1 MKLKKIIYIVCAFL
15 VLPVLFGCADKG
27 NGGEKYASVLGED
40 VYFDEVRYL
49 TLNYKA
55 DMAAKYG
62 DGIWEK
68 AGENYRA
75 ELEEK
80 VNSAIK
86 KEAAERTLFAEYG
99 VDTDSK
105 DVKKYVSDY
114 IKNAK
119 KELGGSG
126 EYKKQLAEN
135 FMTERYL
142 KSVLTTEKCFDS
154 LRNALCTAGKI
165 DTSDETVKNVIKN
178 EFIRTLHVYIS
189 NDDGDDVAENRAKA
203 EKVLSLLEEGTPLNT
218 LIGRYSED
226 YYMVTTDGYYFM
238 RGEYES
244 AYEDAAFALDEGEYS
259 GVVEGENGFY
269 VIVRLEK
276 DDKYISAN
284 FETLKDRYIYAVA
297 ERIIAEK
304 AENAEI
310 ELTDFGKSTDFLKIQ
325 SEGDR

>member
-1 MKLKKIIYIVCAFL
+1 MKLKNIIYMVCALL
-15 VLPVLFGCADKG
+15 VLPFLFGCADKG
-27 NGGEKYASVLGED
+27 SGEKYATVLGED

-49 TLNYKA
+49 SLNYKA
-55 DMAAKYG
+55 DMEAKYG
-62 DGIWEK
+62 DGIWEDG
-68 AGENYRA
+68 GEEYRA
-75 ELEEK
+75 ELEGN

-86 KEAAERTLFAEYG
+86 KEAAERALFAEYDI
-99 VDTDSK
+99 DTGAK
-105 DVKKYVSDY
+105 DVKEYVSDY

-119 KELGGSG
+119 KELGGG
-126 EYKKQLAEN
+126 KEYKKQLSEN

-142 KSVLTTEKCFDS
+142 KSVLTSEKCFDS
-154 LRNALCTAGKI
+154 LRDALCAAGKI

-189 NDDGDDVAENRAKA
+189 NDDGDDIAENRAKA
-203 EKVLSLLEEGTPLNT
+203 EKVLSLLEDGTPLNT

-238 RGEYES
+238 RGEYEG
-244 AYEDAAFALDEGEYS
+244 AYEDAAFALDVGEHS

-276 DDKYISAN
+276 EDKYISAN
-284 FETLKDRYIYAVA
+284 FETLKDRYVYAA
-297 ERIIAEK
+297 AKRIIAEK
-304 AENAEI
+304 AENADI

>member
-68 AGENYRA
+68 DGENYRA

-86 KEAAERTLFAEYG
+86 KEAAERALFAEYG

-135 FMTERYL
+135 F
-142 KSVLTTEKCFDS
+142 
-154 LRNALCTAGKI
+154 
-165 DTSDETVKNVIKN
+165 
-178 EFIRTLHVYIS
+178 
-189 NDDGDDVAENRAKA
+189 
-203 EKVLSLLEEGTPLNT
+203 
-218 LIGRYSED
+218 
-226 YYMVTTDGYYFM
+226 
-238 RGEYES
+238 
-244 AYEDAAFALDEGEYS
+244 
-259 GVVEGENGFY
+259 
-269 VIVRLEK
+269 
-276 DDKYISAN
+276 
-284 FETLKDRYIYAVA
+284 
-297 ERIIAEK
+297 
-304 AENAEI
+304 
-310 ELTDFGKSTDFLKIQ
+310 
-325 SEGDR
+325 